1 MEYMAKQDMIDL
13 VWPVEPAHEYNCY
26 SLIGEIA
33 ERVAR
38 FDDYNTPTFA
48 SLQKYGMTFGYCGGS
63 VTMLCFDFSYQDP
76 ERCVMVNRMAKDDSP
91 TELNDLLNLII
102 YLAKELTV

>member
-1 MEYMAKQDMIDL
+1 MEMMTKQEIVDL
-13 VWPVEPAHEYNCY
+13 VWPVEPVQEYNCY

-38 FDDYNTPTFA
+38 FDDYNTHMVA
-48 SLQKYGMTFGYCGGS
+48 GLQRYGMTFGYCGGS
-63 VTMLCFDFSYQDP
+63 VTMLLLDFSRPDP
-76 ERCVMVNRMAKDDSP
+76 ERCVVVNRVAKDNSA
-91 TELNDLLNLII
+91 TELNELLNLII